1 MDMEKVLMELKESKK
16 DGSLQIF
23 RKLITCGTTPICK
36 LKERVPDKQ
45 AMWQPVLMELLE
57 ILANNRDYGKEQI
70 LLIPH
75 AFLVLLYEQYD
86 IDEFKRV
93 LQSYL
98 QLDKN
103 PLHSFNTDYDIQD
116 IDLFKLLITHGYLQ
130 VNRKSIYAGEICKLP
145 FEVLYK
151 NCTRYTKYT
160 YLAYKVLYA
169 WLQRTSKT
177 DFWEKNDFIFEKKLE
192 IIIFSNWNNSI
203 KEVSKQNST
212 SIFNQYLRIMNQKY
226 EGFLQFL
233 FKDCLDNISW
243 LNETKYVILSE
254 VFDVWDNVNVM
265 VQGDF
270 ILCTFTCLTKNY
282 LRSSGT
288 RLYNIISTKLGETQ
302 WKNAFGYPISHMV
315 RQWESGSQKNDQALH
330 WLCTQ
335 WLEPTVKKNPTLLS
349 FLWDLS
355 KNAHNI
361 LFRSHLERIF
371 SQTRKLQEAG
381 TVHTLI
387 DHCDEYLRLNSFAI
401 HCQKLICF
409 KNENVENHFFVI
421 KHFLFYNANSNST
434 FLRRGIIKYF
444 KIFLFNLLKSCTT
457 QQHYNVEVFSIF
469 YWLHRFFLDCFEI
482 GSCYQRKVLGIKL
495 YETILFYM
503 NEREISNELSNDPR
517 HRDELR
523 NGFKMKQQLEKFGE
537 WTFTNKMS
545 LLWLLKLILDPA
557 TDVKEISAN
566 IILEHFQKSSLNDSE
581 LKIIFDTAIMKCNS
595 SKFYET
601 ESGSML
607 IKILSKWRPFHEI
620 TAIKLESM
628 SHERCEFYKSLTM
641 HTKYTE
647 YLLHEA
653 HKQLADIKRDI
664 LRAAMQN
671 SPFHGTL
678 TAILNVGFQN
688 DLETELMTPEFAE
701 NLLELLEDAVH
712 FLLSLL
718 SSKSSNH
725 DFSSSFAEMGLAID
739 TTVKDSE
746 ISDDYD
752 DTILSPAHQLVITCI
767 WISLKASCELAT
779 EIGMLTYSYKTVER
793 SASVITLVLTKCR
806 HKGAIEAAGVAIGH
820 LTRKLVN
827 VKGYSNLPE
836 EWLTNL
842 ISGHKNNPNL
852 TRRSAGLAIMF
863 HRIVANDNRHGKPL
877 VHTTIRSLLNLLE
890 GTQEVPGNF
899 QRNSNCTTSKE
910 DKNEVYQD
918 LPRAKHLHFIQR
930 LVSDSDL
937 HAQIVPYLE
946 RITMECFKNLHSQV
960 WTVRNA
966 SLQLFGAIVPRISGP
981 CNGNQTLD
989 FGNGYSVDHF
999 ITHYPELANHVLSE
1013 LKNAASW
1020 DNNLDN
1026 TLKSHSATIP
1036 SIILLSRMSVGG
1048 SDLVDYSSK
1057 TYISSVKQNL
1067 KLLFRSPIANV
1078 RILAAKA
1085 YAALVTLPQI
1095 SWECLKLKQVVQNI
1109 HHPNDLH
1116 GYMYAIKYVSD
1127 KLQMESKSVNPHCST
1142 NKPDTYYR
1150 PQHSLQSK
1158 INCPADYL
1166 SIQHSQNTLSE
1177 HTVSK
1182 NAAKS
1187 LSRISAIKKSWNDLY
1202 YGKMKINLC
1211 YVVEAMS
1218 LVAFENLES
1227 YDDIFL
1233 FNEIGQDVDPV
1244 LKSES
1249 NKPGFSEFIA
1259 TSTRLYVQHV
1269 NRTRNIDHEKLV
1281 KILKSQCTDQS
1292 VTLLDNLKYDVPV
1305 QDIVLNNILQ
1315 VFPDC
1320 NEALLDAMIRYL
1332 SESIR
1337 NSAIF
1342 STTPVGIGDKSAVL
1356 CFSHLSLH
1364 NYEITRK
1371 VHQLKQKIK
1380 EDRKYWK
1387 LELFCHILINTLD
1400 FDSVAINDLELYCF
1414 AKSVDS
1420 DENLRKIAIDCTSCL
1435 LLHFPRIE
1443 NSNKLKI
1450 LRLYLNLLK
1459 DEISDIRELAR
1470 SSFVNFFDSNFA
1482 AQSIPPFSETL
1493 YYKIL
1498 DEIIMNKT
1506 RHATF
1511 SIMEIVDF
1519 FLDCLTF
1526 INCPKDFKV
1535 LVESP
1540 FDHED
1545 HATSA
1550 EETKLLNIIHFSIS
1564 HIQKNQSVD
1573 NLHIGEN
1580 IIITDS
1586 FNVIR
1591 AKNDIQSEGSPEYSD
1606 LKTILDLNYSDCM
1619 ITKRNLVLKSCNS
1632 IIESVKS

>member
-1 MDMEKVLMELKESKK
+1 MDIEKILMELKESKR

-23 RKLITCGTTPICK
+23 RKLITCGSTPICK
-36 LKERVPDKQ
+36 LKEKVPDNR

-70 LLIPH
+70 LLVSH

-86 IDEFKRV
+86 IGEFKRV
-93 LQSYL
+93 LQTYL
-98 QLDKN
+98 QLDTN
-103 PLHSFNTDYDIQD
+103 PLHSFNADYDIED

-130 VNRKSIYAGEICKLP
+130 VNQKSIYTGGICELP
-145 FEVLYK
+145 FEALYK
-151 NCTRYTKYT
+151 NCTQYTKYT

-169 WLQRTSKT
+169 WLQRTSQT
-177 DFWEKNDFIFEKKLE
+177 NFWEKNDFIFEKKLE

-254 VFDVWDNVNVM
+254 IFDVWDNIKVM

-270 ILCTFTCLTKNY
+270 ILRTFTCLTKNY

-288 RLYNIISTKLGETQ
+288 RLYNIISNKLGETR
-302 WKNAFGYPISHMV
+302 WKDAFGYPISHMV
-315 RQWESGSQKNDQALH
+315 RQWESGPQKNDQALH

-335 WLEPTVKKNPTLLS
+335 WLEPTVKKNPTILS

-355 KNAHNI
+355 KNTHNI

-371 SQTRKLQEAG
+371 SQTRKLQGVG

-409 KNENVENHFFVI
+409 QNDNVENHFLVI
-421 KHFLFYNANSNST
+421 KHFLFYNATSNST

-444 KIFLFNLLKSCTT
+444 KIFLSNLLKSCFT
-457 QQHYNVEVFSIF
+457 QQHYNINVFPIF
-469 YWLHRFFLDCFEI
+469 YWLHQFFLDCFEI
-482 GSCYQRKVLGIKL
+482 GSCYQRKVLGVKL
-495 YETILFYM
+495 YEIILFYM
-503 NEREISNELSNDPR
+503 NEREISNELINDPR
-517 HRDELR
+517 HRDDLR
-523 NGFKMKQQLEKFGE
+523 NGFKMKQQLETLGK
-537 WTFTNKMS
+537 WTFTNKLS

-557 TDVKEISAN
+557 TDVREISAQ
-566 IILEHFQKSSLNDSE
+566 IILEHFQRSSLNDSE
-581 LKIIFDTAIMKCNS
+581 LKIILDTAIMKCNS

-601 ESGSML
+601 ESGSTL
-607 IKILSKWRPFHEI
+607 IKILSKWCPFHEI
-620 TAIKLESM
+620 IAIKKRESM
-628 SHERCEFYKSLTM
+628 LHERCEFYKSLTM

-653 HKQLADIKRDI
+653 HNQLAHIKQDV

-678 TAILNVGFQN
+678 TAILNVGFRN
-688 DLETELMTPEFAE
+688 DLETELITPEFAE
-701 NLLELLEDAVH
+701 NLLELLEDAVQ

-725 DFSSSFAEMGLAID
+725 DFSSTFAEMGLAID

-746 ISDDYD
+746 LSDDYD
-752 DTILSPAHQLVITCI
+752 DTILSPAHQVVITCI
-767 WISLKASCELAT
+767 WISLKVLCELAS

-793 SASVITLVLTKCR
+793 SANVITLVLTKCR
-806 HKGAIEAAGVAIGH
+806 HKGAIEAAGIAIGH

-827 VKGYSNLPE
+827 VIEYSILPE

-842 ISGHKNNPNL
+842 IYGHKNNPNL

-877 VHTTIRSLLNLLE
+877 VQIAIRSLLNLLE
-890 GTQEVPGNF
+890 GTQEVPGNC
-899 QRNSNCTTSKE
+899 QGNPNCTASKE

-918 LPRAKHLHFIQR
+918 LPRAKQLHFIQR

-937 HAQIVPYLE
+937 HAQVVPYLE
-946 RITMECFKNLHSQV
+946 RITMECFKNLQSQI

-981 CNGNQTLD
+981 CNGSQTLD

-1013 LKNAASW
+1013 LKNAVSW

-1026 TLKSHSATIP
+1026 TLKSHSAIVP
-1036 SIILLSRMSVGG
+1036 SIILLSRMSAGG
-1048 SDLVDYSSK
+1048 SDLIDYSSK

-1067 KLLFRSPIANV
+1067 ELLFRSPIANV

-1085 YAALVTLPQI
+1085 YAALVTFPGI
-1095 SWECLKLKQVVQNI
+1095 SRECLKLKQVVEKI

-1116 GYMYAIKYVSD
+1116 GYMCAIKYVSD
-1127 KLQMESKSVNPHCST
+1127 KLQMESKSINPHCTT
-1142 NKPDTYYR
+1142 NKLDTYYQQ
-1150 PQHSLQSK
+1150 QHSPQSQT
-1158 INCPADYL
+1158 NFTADDL
-1166 SIQHSQNTLSE
+1166 SIQNTLSE
-1177 HTVSK
+1177 HTVPK
-1182 NAAKS
+1182 NAAQS
-1187 LSRISAIKKSWNDLY
+1187 SSRISAIKKSWNDLY
-1202 YGKMKINLC
+1202 QGEMKINLC

-1218 LVAFENLES
+1218 LLAFEDLES
-1227 YDDIFL
+1227 YNDIFL
-1233 FNEIGQDVDPV
+1233 FNEIGQDVDLI

-1249 NKPGFSEFIA
+1249 NKPGFSEFIV
-1259 TSTRLYVQHV
+1259 TSTRLYVNYV

-1292 VTLLDNLKYDVPV
+1292 VTLLNNLKYDVPI
-1305 QDIVLNNILQ
+1305 QYIVLNNILQ

-1320 NEALLDAMIRYL
+1320 NEALLDATIRYL

-1337 NSAIF
+1337 NSSIF
-1342 STTPVGIGDKSAVL
+1342 STIPVRIGDEPAVL
-1356 CFSHLSLH
+1356 CFSQFSLH
-1364 NYEITRK
+1364 NHEVKNK

-1387 LELFCHILINTLD
+1387 LELFCHFLINTLD
-1400 FDSVAINDLELYCF
+1400 FDSAAINDLELYCF

-1420 DENLRKIAIDCTSCL
+1420 DEIVRKIAIDCTSCL
-1435 LLHFPRIE
+1435 LLHFPKIE
-1443 NSNKLKI
+1443 NGNKLKI
-1450 LRLYLNLLK
+1450 LRLYLNFLK

-1470 SSFVNFFDSNFA
+1470 SNIAKFFDSNIADHRIQLFG
-1482 AQSIPPFSETL
+1482 ETL

-1498 DEIIMNKT
+1498 NEIIMNKT
-1506 RHATF
+1506 KHATF
-1511 SIMEIVDF
+1511 SISEIVNF
-1519 FLDCLTF
+1519 FLEILTF

-1545 HATSA
+1545 EATFA
-1550 EETKLLNIIHFSIS
+1550 EEMKLLNIIHFSIS

-1573 NLHIGEN
+1573 NLNIGED
-1580 IIITDS
+1580 IIMTDS
-1586 FNVIR
+1586 YNVIR
-1591 AKNDIQSEGSPEYSD
+1591 TRNHIQSDVSPEYSD
-1606 LKTILDLNYSDCM
+1606 LKTILDLNYNDCM
-1619 ITKRNLVLKSCNS
+1619 VAKRNLIHKSCNS
-1632 IIESVKS
+1632 ILESEKC